1 MQLDTNNHS
10 VFMLHYHLILCIKYR
25 HKVIDDTISNR
36 LKEIFVKIAPA
47 YNIMLEEWNHDIDHV
62 HILFRGH
69 PNTKMSKFINT
80 YKSASSRI
88 IKKEFSTIRQSLWKE
103 MFWSQSFCLLT
114 TGNATVD
121 MIKQYIQSQGSK
133 DGKQSN
139 EVQSTSYLKAILFFT
154 TSISAFIATISA
166 LSLINSSRSDS
177 VKGLGSIVFF
187 FISGFLLLRPFFLFT
202 RPL

>member
-1 MQLDTNNHS
+1 
-10 VFMLHYHLILCIKYR
+10 MLHYHLILCIKYR

-69 PNTKMSKFINT
+69 PNAEMSKFINT

-187 FISGFLLLRPFFLFT
+187 FISGLLLLRPFFLFT

>member
-1 MQLDTNNHS
+1 
-10 VFMLHYHLILCIKYR
+10 MLHYHLILCIKYR

-69 PNTKMSKFINT
+69 PNTEMSKFINT

-154 TSISAFIATISA
+154 TSISAFIAAISA

-187 FISGFLLLRPFFLFT
+187 FIPGFLRPFCLFT